1 MSNNM
6 PYERKGEKVKPG
18 IYRVYNG
25 SPVEVIMMVPEPET
39 GKEFVICK
47 KWRFVRNKDK
57 YDTSMTIGILCGN
70 R

>member
-47 KWRFVRNKDK
+47 KWRFVRNRFGSADIEDK
-57 YDTSMTIGILCGN
+57 F
-70 R
+70 

>member
-1 MSNNM
+1 MS
-6 PYERKGEKVKPG
+6 YERKGEKVKPG

-39 GKEFVICK
+39 GKEFVI
-47 KWRFVRNKDK
+47 
-57 YDTSMTIGILCGN
+57 LCGN